1 MKKMKLLLS
10 IILVGIIL
18 FTTTSCDLI
27 NKYLPFLNT
36 STSTTHNHTATSIN
50 KNEGV
55 VYDDFQ
61 IHFMTLG
68 NDKAGDSIYIKA
80 GNTDIVI
87 DAGSRQQSTI
97 TTKEYMNQYIND
109 NKIEYV
115 ILTHKDKDHIEGF
128 TDTAN
133 NKGIL
138 SSYKID
144 TIIENR
150 YTTKTTATY
159 KKYLTLRDSL
169 IESGT
174 KLNYADD
181 CYNNTNDAKR
191 DYQLSDKVT
200 MSIIYNYYYFNT
212 SSDENNYSVCTMFTY
227 NDNNEK
233 HHFFFTGDLEKEGE
247 EKMAL
252 YYDGSTEEKTLPE
265 VDLFKAGH
273 HGSKTSSNDC
283 LLSIIKPKMC
293 VITCCCGT
301 NEYTAITDNQFPTQD
316 FISRISKYTDNVY
329 ATTVCES
336 FTIKTALQ
344 AVDSNGETKVDK
356 NGKPVSDTS
365 GIEVGENY
373 IDSNGYKDLNG
384 NIIVSCSSSGIG
396 LAASKNLI
404 KLKDSE
410 WFNQIITIDGKER
423 PMRIWN

>member
-1 MKKMKLLLS
+1 MKKIKTIMS
-10 IILVGIIL
+10 IILLGIIL
-18 FTTTSCDLI
+18 LTTTSCDLI
-27 NKYLPFLNT
+27 YEYFPFLNN
-36 STSTTHNHTATSIN
+36 STSTTHNHTSPSIN

-55 VYDDFQ
+55 IYDDFQ

-80 GNTDIVI
+80 GETDIII

-97 TTKEYMNQYIND
+97 TTKKYMNQYIND

-115 ILTHKDKDHIEGF
+115 ILTHKDQDHIEGF

-365 GIEVGENY
+365 GIEVGGNY

-396 LAASKNLI
+396 LAASNNLI

>member
-1 MKKMKLLLS
+1 MKKMKLLLC

-36 STSTTHNHTATSIN
+36 STSTTHNHTTTIN

-55 VYDDFQ
+55 IYDDFQ

-80 GNTDIVI
+80 GNTDIII

-97 TTKEYMNQYIND
+97 TTKEYMNQYITD

-115 ILTHKDKDHIEGF
+115 ILTHKDQDHIEGF

-252 YYDGSTEEKTLPE
+252 YYDSSTEEKTLPE

-344 AVDSNGETKVDK
+344 AVDSNGEAKVDK

-365 GIEVGENY
+365 GIEVGGNY
-373 IDSNGYKDLNG
+373 IDSSGYKDLNG

-396 LAASKNLI
+396 LAASNNLI

>member
-1 MKKMKLLLS
+1 MKKLKLLLS
-10 IILVGIIL
+10 FILIGIIL
-18 FTTTSCDLI
+18 LATTSCELI
-27 NKYLPFLNT
+27 NKYFPFLQATTTTNT
-36 STSTTHNHTATSIN
+36 PSKTSIN
-50 KNEGV
+50 KAEGV
-55 VYDDFQ
+55 IYDDFQ

-80 GNTDIVI
+80 GDNDIII
-87 DAGSRQQSTI
+87 DAGSRQQSAV
-97 TTKEYMNQYIND
+97 TTKEYMNQYIKD
-109 NKIEYV
+109 NKLEYV
-115 ILTHKDKDHIEGF
+115 ILTHKDQDHIDGF
-128 TDTAN
+128 TDTAS

-138 SSYKID
+138 SSYQID

-150 YTTKTTATY
+150 YTNKTTNAY
-159 KKYLTLRDSL
+159 KKYVSLRDNL
-169 IESGT
+169 VKKGT

-181 CYNNTNDAKR
+181 CYNNTNGAKR

-200 MSIIYNYYYFNT
+200 MSIIYNYYYFNN

-233 HHFFFTGDLEKEGE
+233 HYFFFTGDLEKEGE
-247 EKMAL
+247 EKMAE
-252 YYDGSTEEKTLPE
+252 YYDGTTPEKTLPE

-293 VITCCCGT
+293 VVTCCCGT

-336 FTIKTALQ
+336 YTIKTAEQ
-344 AVDSNGETKVDK
+344 DIDSNGDPKVDK
-356 NGKPVSDTS
+356 NGKPVSDTT
-365 GIEVGENY
+365 GIEIGGNY
-373 IDSNGYKDLNG
+373 LDSEGYKDLNG
-384 NIIVSCSSSGIG
+384 NIIVSCSSNGIG
-396 LAASKNLI
+396 LAASNNLT

-423 PMRIWN
+423 PMRVWN